1 MRDRGFLLADGLFET
16 LLWRDALVELGAH
29 AARLARGCVVI
40 GLPPPATAELE
51 RAALAAVRAARLEN
65 GRAAVR
71 LTWTAGEGARGLDR
85 PDPVAPRLF
94 ASAAPSPAPQAPAR
108 LVTAGIR
115 RNERSPAAR
124 LKSLAYFD
132 NVLARRAARAAGA
145 DAALLLNTR
154 GEIACADAANLF
166 WFEGEALVTPAL
178 ACGVLDGIVRG
189 QVIAAARDAGMVV
202 REARVR
208 RGALDG
214 ARGLFLTN
222 SLIGLR
228 PVAELDG
235 VKVDPDPRLARLAE
249 AYPT

>member
-1 MRDRGFLLADGLFET
+1 
-16 LLWRDALVELGAH
+16 V
-29 AARLARGCVVI
+29 AAGWA
-40 GLPPPATAELE
+40 PA
-51 RAALAAVRAARLEN
+51 
-65 GRAAVR
+65 RAAVR
-71 LTWTAGEGARGLDR
+71 LTWSAGDGGRGLDR
-85 PDPVAPRLF
+85 PEPLVPRLF
-94 ASAAPSPAPQAPAR
+94 ASAAPAPSPVGLAR
-108 LVTAGIR
+108 LITAGIR

-124 LKSLAYFD
+124 LKSLAYLD

-154 GEIACADAANLF
+154 GEVACADAANLF

-189 QVIAAARDAGMVV
+189 RVIAAARDAGMEV
-202 REARVR
+202 RQARVR
-208 RGALDG
+208 HAALDG
-214 ARGLFLTN
+214 ARGLFITN
-222 SLIGLR
+222 SLVGLR